1 MLTVLVEHIKTVF
14 SIAVAAKSST
24 ETTTARCEAVW
35 AMEVFQFVG
44 IDYVAQQL
52 QQRQSIEQCAV
63 QLAHALRIAS
73 QLRIPVHAHVRRV
86 LLLVAGHWLHS
97 CSSVQ
102 EGTGRDDDAFSIA
115 VPKHVT
121 VVLKFLL
128 QTCSAPQCR
137 LEHDLHTACFSYIRD
152 LSSVIRTWKTVLERT
167 AALRETR
174 ALRVQALQALSSQSM
189 SQEENEASPRTG
201 VSRSASPGLG
211 DLALSRPSLTP
222 LSAAPHPTAAA
233 LALARSGSTSS
244 LNGTPPASKRL
255 RETEGAG
262 RSSEKKPSIASL
274 SEKARKKHRSSSGAN
289 ASTESKKLVKME
301 TPSGPSSM
309 HVSATSCPPSSA
321 TANLS
326 PDSDQ
331 PTIAAAPS
339 GIAEA
344 TKHEVPLVPPAM
356 AVADDC
362 KAVLVEGA
370 HSVAGASSK
379 HGSIPVAVAVTDTV
393 NSDVQ
398 PASQQH
404 VLQQAVSMHAARRG
418 SQTAAPVV
426 SKKFSDSF

>member
-14 SIAVAAKSST
+14 SIALATKSST
-24 ETTTARCEAVW
+24 ATATVRCEAVW

-52 QQRQSIEQCAV
+52 QQQQSIEQCAM

-73 QLRIPVHAHVRRV
+73 QLRVSVPAHLRRV
-86 LLLVAGHWLHS
+86 LLLVSGHWLHS
-97 CSSVQ
+97 CSSMQ
-102 EGTGRDDDAFSIA
+102 EGTERDCDANSIL

-137 LEHDLHTACFSYIRD
+137 LEHDLQTACIPFIRD

-167 AALRETR
+167 AALKETR

-201 VSRSASPGLG
+201 ASRSASPGLD

-233 LALARSGSTSS
+233 LALARSCSTSS

-255 RETEGAG
+255 REMEGAG
-262 RSSEKKPSIASL
+262 RSSEKKPSIAPL

-289 ASTESKKLVKME
+289 ASTESKK
-301 TPSGPSSM
+301 PPGPSSR

-321 TANLS
+321 TANLP

-331 PTIAAAPS
+331 PTIAAAPNN
-339 GIAEA
+339 IVEA

-356 AVADDC
+356 AVTDDC

-370 HSVAGASSK
+370 HSVAGAFSK
-379 HGSIPVAVAVTDTV
+379 HGSIPVAVAVTDPV

-398 PASQQH
+398 PAPQQH
-404 VLQQAVSMHAARRG
+404 TLQQAVPIHAARRG